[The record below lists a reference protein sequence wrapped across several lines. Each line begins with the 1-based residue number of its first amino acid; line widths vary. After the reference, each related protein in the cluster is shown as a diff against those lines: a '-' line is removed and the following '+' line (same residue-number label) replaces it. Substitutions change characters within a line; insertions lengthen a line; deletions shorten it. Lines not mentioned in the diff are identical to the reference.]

1 MANQTGGGGRQTA
14 LITGASGG
22 IGLELARLF
31 AAGGYDLVLVARGAA
46 KLDEL
51 AVELRQRPE
60 GGAAVRV
67 LAKDLADPASPEEVC
82 RELESAGVAVDVL
95 VNNAG
100 FATFGPFAEIPL
112 GRELEELQLNV
123 VTLTHLTKKLL
134 PGMLV
139 RRRGGILN
147 LGSTAAF
154 QPGPLM
160 AVYYATKAY
169 VVSFSEALAEEL
181 RGTGVTVT
189 ALCPG
194 PTETGF
200 QRRAGME
207 NSKLFSGLL
216 QVADAPTVARAGYEG
231 FRAGKR
237 IVIPGLLNRVGVQSI
252 RVSPRALATRL
263 VKRMQ
268 ERRR

>member
-1 MANQTGGGGRQTA
+1 MTHSTAGGGRQTA

-22 IGLELARLF
+22 IGLELARRF
-31 AAGGYDLVLVARGAA
+31 ASGGYDLVLVARNAA
-46 KLDEL
+46 RLEEL
-51 AVELRQRPE
+51 AAELRRQ
-60 GGAAVRV
+60 GVAARV
-67 LAKDLADPASPEEVC
+67 LARDLAVAGSPEELF
-82 RELESAGVAVDVL
+82 RELAATGTAVDVL

-100 FATFGPFAEIPL
+100 FGTFGPFVETPL
-112 GRELEELQLNV
+112 DKELEELQLNV

-134 PGMLV
+134 PAMLA

-147 LGSTAAF
+147 VASTAAF

-181 RGTGVTVT
+181 RGTGLTVT

-194 PTETGF
+194 PTATGF
-200 QRRAGME
+200 QQRSGMVI
-207 NSKLFSGLL
+207 SKLLP
-216 QVADAPTVARAGYEG
+216 VADAASVARAGYDG

-237 IVIPGLLNRVGVQSI
+237 LVIPGLLNKVGVQSV
-252 RVSPRALATRL
+252 RVSPRVLATRL
-263 VKRMQ
+263 VKKMQ
-268 ERRR
+268 ERRG

>member
-1 MANQTGGGGRQTA
+1 MANGTGAGGRQTA

-31 AAGGYDLVLVARGAA
+31 AAGGYDLVLVARSAA
-46 KLDEL
+46 KLEEL
-51 AVELRQRPE
+51 AGELRKH
-60 GGAAVRV
+60 GGAVGV
-67 LAKDLADPASPEEVC
+67 LVKDLAKRESPEEVFQ
-82 RELESAGVAVDVL
+82 ELEAAGIAADVL

-100 FATFGPFAEIPL
+100 FATYGPFVEIDL

-134 PGMLV
+134 PGMLA
-139 RRRGGILN
+139 RRRGGVLN
-147 LGSTAAF
+147 LASTAGF

-169 VVSFSEALAEEL
+169 VISFSEALAEEL
-181 RGTGVTVT
+181 SGTGVTVT

-194 PTETGF
+194 PTATGF
-200 QRRAGME
+200 QRRAGLE
-207 NSKLFSGLL
+207 DSKLFSGML
-216 QVADAPTVARAGYEG
+216 QVADAAAVARAGYEG

-237 IVIPGLLNRVGVQSI
+237 IVIPGLINKLGVQSI
-252 RVSPRALATRL
+252 RVSPRALITKM

-268 ERRR
+268 ERRH